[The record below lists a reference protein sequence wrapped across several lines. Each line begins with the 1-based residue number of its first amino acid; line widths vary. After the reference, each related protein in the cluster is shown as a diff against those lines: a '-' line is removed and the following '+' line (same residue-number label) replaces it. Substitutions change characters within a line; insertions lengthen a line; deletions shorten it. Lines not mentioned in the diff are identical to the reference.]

1 MTDSQPC
8 SVNHRNQALG
18 RLFAGVSVHVDAQQ
32 VKTGRHL
39 CSCGPLACPDEF
51 LPTGHHLFFFAV
63 KQAAGEVKKAE
74 VQGARDQDI
83 DQVEGDAD
91 RVVATVSIRGEH
103 WWGYRKIGQQVLAHR
118 CGDRPLSIPSLRSS
132 LVPSSQ

>member
-1 MTDSQPC
+1 MTDSQPR

-39 CSCGPLACPDEF
+39 RSCGPLACPDEF

-63 KQAAGEVKKAE
+63 EQAAGKVKKVE
-74 VQGARDQDI
+74 VQGARD
-83 DQVEGDAD
+83 AD
-91 RVVATVSIRGEH
+91 
-103 WWGYRKIGQQVLAHR
+103 LF
-118 CGDRPLSIPSLRSS
+118 
-132 LVPSSQ
+132 